1 MAQEIWAQVSPAVV
15 NLVVMVIVAGVTV
28 LGTRL
33 QSWAVAQAK
42 LVKVKTSKEQRELAM
57 AIVDSAVNTVEQLY
71 KTGVIKK
78 PEKFDEALNRIKLTL
93 NDIGLTF
100 SDEQLT
106 DMIEV
111 AVKTLSDIGTEFK
124 KEIVE
129 PTA

>member
-57 AIVDSAVNTVEQLY
+57 AIVDSAVNAVEQLY